1 MEEVVSGSQ
10 QMTRLTVVLLGAF
23 GAIALLLAA
32 MGIYGVMAYSAAQ
45 RTQEI
50 GIRMALGAS
59 RGAVAG
65 MVVVEGLWLAGAG
78 LFVGLCAA
86 LLLTRVMS
94 TLVYGVST
102 TNPAVFAIAPGVL
115 LLVAVAASYLPARKA
130 AGVDPISALRV
141 E

>member
-1 MEEVVSGSQ
+1 
-10 QMTRLTVVLLGAF
+10 
-23 GAIALLLAA
+23 
-32 MGIYGVMAYSAAQ
+32 
-45 RTQEI
+45 
-50 GIRMALGAS
+50 MALGAS